1 MQSKK
6 YFCYEIYKN
15 LAVWSFNGKI
25 SYNPCSKFDGY
36 IKQSDK
42 FDINEIWNS
51 PEHWQLKNLVESDQL
66 VPQCHRCYEEEA
78 AGLTSR
84 RLGSKQLYEEYHND
98 TNLDLNGP
106 QSIDYSVG
114 NLCNLKCVICGPD
127 NSTAWFDDYR
137 TIFPAEDMQKFKYDK
152 HNQIEINDP
161 AVLKNITN
169 IHFHGGGE
177 PLLSDNHI
185 NLLKQIKN
193 FKGLSDLRIYYNT
206 NGTTTVTTDVLDLWA
221 ECQLVELYFSIDD
234 IGPRFDYQRTGGSW
248 DKVLKNLQW
257 FKQHMP
263 VNHMFN
269 INCSWGY
276 LNIYHLNDL
285 VDWYHNNFNS
295 NRLGDPINLIFQKVI
310 GPYSINH
317 VSIELK
323 NNLIE
328 KFTNYPMLLELV
340 HTLNESSNDH
350 SIFWQH
356 INRLDAVRGT
366 NFAIVCPKFATLLT

>member
-51 PEHWQLKNLVESDQL
+51 VEHQQLKDLIESDQPI
-66 VPQCHRCYEEEA
+66 PQCHRCYEEEA
-78 AGLTSR
+78 AGLVSR
-84 RLGSKQLYEEYHND
+84 RLGSKQLHEDYHND
-98 TNLDLNGP
+98 TNLDLSGP

-114 NLCNLKCVICGPD
+114 NLCNLKCIICGP
-127 NSTAWFDDYR
+127 NSSTAWFDDYQ
-137 TIFPAEDMQKFKYDK
+137 TIYPNKNLQQFKYNK
-152 HNQIEINDP
+152 HNQIEIIDP
-161 AVLKNITN
+161 NVLKNLTN
-169 IHFHGGGE
+169 LHFHGGGE
-177 PLLSDNHI
+177 PLLSNNHV

-193 FKGLSDLRIYYNT
+193 VKGLSDVRICYNT
-206 NGTTTVTTDVLDLWA
+206 NGTTTVTTEVLDLWA

-234 IGPRFDYQRTGGSW
+234 IGPRFNYQRTGADW
-248 DKVLKNLQW
+248 DSVLKNLQW
-257 FKQHMP
+257 FKQHMS

-276 LNIYHLNDL
+276 LNIYYLNEL
-285 VDWYHNNFNS
+285 VDWHRNDFNS
-295 NRLGDPINLIFQKVI
+295 NRLGDPTKLIFQKTI
-310 GPYSINH
+310 GHYSIDH
-317 VSIELK
+317 VSTELK
-323 NNLIE
+323 NVLLE
-328 KFTNYPMLLELV
+328 KFTNYPTLLELV
-340 HTLNESSNDH
+340 HTLKESSNDH

-356 INRLDAVRGT
+356 INKLDAIRGT
-366 NFAIVCPKFATLLT
+366 NFTILCPEAATLLT